1 MTYKNF
7 TVAEASKFLETDN
20 SNVYKLI
27 NNGILNPIQKDPVLL
42 SEIQLFSYLNTR
54 VPTHLK
60 VYYSDEQVA

>member
-20 SNVYKLI
+20 SHVYKLI